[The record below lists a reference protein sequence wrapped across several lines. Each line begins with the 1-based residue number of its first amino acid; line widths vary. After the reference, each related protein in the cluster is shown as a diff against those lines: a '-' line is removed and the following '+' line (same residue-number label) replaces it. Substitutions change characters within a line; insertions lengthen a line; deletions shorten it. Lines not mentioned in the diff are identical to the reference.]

1 MKLSKIEAIVEKQ
14 LAREMLAGNPNSF
27 QELKRAMQKEPK
39 RFDVTGWASGRLYSR
54 WSDRPAGEPAMLVV
68 DDLYEQ
74 RTFHVKATPQE
85 GMSIGAPNPDR

>member
-14 LAREMLAGNPNSF
+14 LAQVQMAADPSTF

-39 RFDVTGWASGRLYSR
+39 RFDVSGWSAGRLYSR

-68 DDLYEQ
+68 DDLHKQ
-74 RTFHVKATPQE
+74 RTFHVRATPQE
-85 GMSIGAPNPDR
+85 GVSIGAPNPDR